1 MSAFKEYTMMFQLNA
16 KLGGSY
22 SKAFKQA
29 VQELESM
36 QKEIQEL
43 SKMQADISAFQ
54 KQQAAVE
61 ATRKR
66 LEMLRQQYDNI
77 QREMEET
84 GNESADMKNKL
95 LAKQLQIDKTSA
107 SLEKQTAKLNGM
119 SSALEEAGI
128 NTDEL
133 AHSSEQLAG
142 EIDALRKKEEAAA
155 EKANTFGVRAE
166 TAFNAVHEAIVAAG
180 VAAALKEIYE
190 YFSDCSQA
198 SMDFESAITGV
209 AKTTDLTDSELATMS
224 DSIKALSTEIPATT
238 EEIAAVA
245 EAAGQLGIQK
255 DALLDFTEIMTML
268 GTATNM
274 TADEAATALAR
285 FANITGMAT
294 DNYGRLGSVIVD
306 LGNNFATTES
316 EIVAMGTRLASAGKL
331 AGLTEPEIMALAA
344 AMSSVGIE
352 AEAGGTAMT
361 QTLNAI
367 EKAVAKGGDDLAEFA
382 RIAGM
387 SSEEFSSAWKTD
399 AMSALTSFIG
409 GLGKLDEQ
417 GESTVLVLEDLGLT
431 GIRQSNMLKAL
442 GLAAD
447 QMTGAVNTANTA
459 WQQNTALTNEANKR
473 YATAQ
478 SRLTMMQNAYNN
490 LKVAIGDAYTPAL
503 GKSYEMGTKALNSF
517 TEFVQKNPALV
528 NAVTAFAGSIGLVA
542 AALAGYTVIIKIA
555 HAATAAFAT
564 VSTAALGPIF
574 AVTAAVAGAVAV
586 IAALATAAANDAV
599 PSVKELSEA
608 SRGMREA
615 MDEAGDAFESTA
627 AKTSATAEIADQYI
641 TKLEE
646 MGDYTRLSNEEQEQ
660 YRNTLTLLCQLMP
673 ELSDL
678 IDVQNGT
685 IQGGT
690 AALRANTQAWKENA
704 EAQAYQEYKNQL
716 AEQYNA
722 VLVEQAEN
730 SIGLTKAQLQL
741 EAAQEK
747 LNDTYTRMDELWA
760 DAAKQAEEY
769 NKEYYGMADATN
781 FLSQEYYD
789 LQNSIYET
797 NDEIWAAEK
806 SIKNYNKA
814 IEADADAVAEAK
826 QEMDLANEAI
836 NRMIAANAANTDVTA
851 ETAKQMQEFQSE
863 ISGVQQKL
871 NALIEAY
878 NEAYNAA
885 YESVSGQYQLWDE
898 AAKVVATSAG
908 SINSALES
916 QITYWQ
922 DYNANLQSLTDR
934 SADIEGLSD
943 MIASFA
949 DGSSDS
955 VNAIAGMAGA
965 TDEQLATMVANWKT
979 LQQEQQNAAGSV
991 ADLKTDFTATMDE
1004 LQTALAED
1012 IEAMDLG
1019 DEAKAS
1025 AQATIQGFID
1035 GAVGML
1041 PQVTAAYNRVAAA
1054 ARAALSAS
1062 GTGTAGSI
1070 PGYAVGTQSAAP
1082 GFALVGENGPELVYF
1097 NGGEQVMTAEETA
1110 AMRESMEI
1118 QAITFAPQLLEAMH
1132 TIQGDGALSAS
1143 LPGQSSELPP
1153 IIIENTFHVEGNA
1166 TPETIAALADYGDSL
1181 KEVVREAIAEIEED
1195 VSRTMYR

>member
-1 MSAFKEYTMMFQLNA
+1 MAGRKEYEMLFQLNA
-16 KLGGSY
+16 QLGGSY
-22 SKAFKQA
+22 SKTFKAAQ
-29 VQELESM
+29 QEIVSM
-36 QKEIQEL
+36 QKEIQAL
-43 SKMQADISAFQ
+43 SKTQADISAFQ

-107 SLEKQTAKLNGM
+107 SLEKQTAKLNELSG
-119 SSALEEAGI
+119 ALEEAGV
-128 NTDEL
+128 NTDDL
-133 AHSSEQLAG
+133 SHSSEQLAG
-142 EIDALRKKEEAAA
+142 KIDTLKKKQGEAAD
-155 EKANTFGVRAE
+155 KAMTFGDKAGQ
-166 TAFNAVHEAIVAAG
+166 AFNQVHEAIVAAG
-180 VAAALKEIYE
+180 IAVALKEIYE
-190 YFSDCSQA
+190 YFASCAQA

-209 AKTTDLTDSELATMS
+209 AKTTDLTDEELAAMS

-387 SSEEFSSAWKTD
+387 SSEEFSSAWKND

-503 GKSYEMGTKALNSF
+503 SEAYGIGTKVLNEI
-517 TEFVQKNPALV
+517 TKFVQANPGVVAAITGLATALG
-528 NAVTAFAGSIGLVA
+528 AAAVA
-542 AALAGYTVIIKIA
+542 AAAFALKAKLA
-555 HAATAAFAT
+555 AAAAAFLAT
-564 VSTAALGPIF
+564 VTPGVNVIMGVA
-574 AVTAAVAGAVAV
+574 AAVGVLTAG
-586 IAALATAAANDAV
+586 IIALASSAANDAV
-599 PSVKELSEA
+599 PSVKELTEA
-608 SRGMREA
+608 ARGMREA
-615 MDEAGDAFESTA
+615 MDEAKATYDDTVTSTMA
-627 AKTSATAEIADQYI
+627 AAGVADTYI
-641 TKLEE
+641 GKLEE
-646 MGDYTRLSNEEQEQ
+646 LEAAGLNTDEQHRQ
-660 YRNTLTLLCQLMP
+660 YHNTLALLCQVVP
-673 ELSDL
+673 ELADYIDL
-678 IDVQNGT
+678 ETDT
-685 IQGGT
+685 INGGT
-690 AALRANTQAWKENA
+690 EALRANTEAWKQNA
-704 EAQAYQEYKNQL
+704 MQQAYQDQL
-716 AEQYNA
+716 TELYSQYSA
-722 VLVEQAEN
+722 VLIEAEEN
-730 SIGLTKAQLQL
+730 SIGLTKAQYSL
-741 EAAQEK
+741 EAAQQK
-747 LNDTYTRMDELWA
+747 LSDTYAQMDALWA
-760 DAAKQAEEY
+760 DAQKQADA
-769 NKEYYGMADATN
+769 YYDQYGYYTDATA

-789 LQNSIYET
+789 LQNSIYDT
-797 NDEIWAAEK
+797 NNEIWAAEK

-814 IEADADAVAEAK
+814 MEDDADAVSDAEA
-826 QEMDLANEAI
+826 EIALAEEAVKNLTASMNEGTGASEE
-836 NRMIAANAANTDVTA
+836 AAAQVS
-851 ETAKQMQEFQSE
+851 EFQAA
-863 ISGVQQKL
+863 ISGVQEKI
-871 NALIEAY
+871 NALVESY
-878 NEAYNAA
+878 NEAYSAA
-885 YESVSGQYQLWDE
+885 YESISGQYQLWDE

-991 ADLKTDFTATMDE
+991 ADLKTDFTAAMDE

-1118 QAITFAPQLLEAMH
+1118 QAITFAPQLLEALNAIH
-1132 TIQGDGALSAS
+1132 GDGALSAE
-1143 LPGQSSELPP
+1143 PGAGSGAGSVELQ
-1153 IIIENTFHVEGNA
+1153 IVFQINGGA
-1166 TPETIAALADYGDSL
+1166 APETVEALREYGDEFTERVL
-1181 KEVVREAIAEIEED
+1181 EVMEEAGIDTA
-1195 VSRTMYR
+1195 RRAYK